1 MSWKLKSTDTMEKI
15 TRQQLA
21 DNFDEILERV
31 HKEDIGFVIL
41 TPEGKDGEVLCPASW
56 FEMESNDIASIMDD
70 LKNRKEQTY
79 QMVEQTIKK
88 IESGEITDTE
98 GIEDFKYLLMDYG
111 DDCRFFELYK
121 SLCQVL
127 KVKYPELVT
136 GKRE

>member
-1 MSWKLKSTDTMEKI
+1 MNLKSTDTMEKI

-56 FEMESNDIASIMDD
+56 FECVSDNIQTIMNN
-70 LKNRKEQTY
+70 LKTQKEKAY
-79 QMVEQTIKK
+79 SLVEQTIKK
-88 IESGEITDTE
+88 IEGGKITDAE
-98 GIEDFKYLLMDYG
+98 GIEDFKYFLMDYG

-121 SLCQVL
+121 SLCEVL
-127 KVKYPELVT
+127 KVKYPQLAT
-136 GKRE
+136 GKWK